1 MFALCYKWLEPDW
14 PIIARSIQPRGSF
27 MSNPRHTLFWMVIYL
42 IIVGA
47 ICTLLY
53 EPLRGAF
60 MANWIFNALISS
72 VLLIGVGIT
81 FRQVLVLRRELDW
94 IKVFRT
100 GETGLSLKKEPR
112 LLKPLAKNLDIHVK
126 HDRFSMSALSLR
138 TVLDGIRTRLDE
150 SREISRYMIGLLVF
164 LGLLGTFWGL
174 LGTIDAVGR
183 VIIGLDVGQ
192 RDFIE
197 VFAELKAGLLEP
209 LAGMGT
215 AFSSSLFGLG
225 GSLVL
230 GFLDIQAGHAQNRF
244 YDGLEE
250 WLSGLTHLIDEP
262 DSIEE
267 VEMASEKARRN
278 ELSDLLTELQKE
290 NRALRER
297 LDKSGPGDS

>member
-1 MFALCYKWLEPDW
+1 M
-14 PIIARSIQPRGSF
+14 G
-27 MSNPRHTLFWMVIYL
+27 NPKSTLFWMLVYL
-42 IIVGA
+42 LIVGA

-53 EPLRGAF
+53 QPLKSAF
-60 MANWIFNALISS
+60 LANWVFNLLILG
-72 VLLIGVGIT
+72 VLLVGVGIT
-81 FRQVLVLRRELDW
+81 FRQVLVLGPELEW

-100 GETGLSLKKEPR
+100 GQTGLSVTREPR
-112 LLKPLAKNLDIHVK
+112 LLKPLARNLSTHVK
-126 HDRFSMSALSLR
+126 RDRFSLSALSLR

-183 VIIGLDVGQ
+183 VIGGLELGQ
-192 RDFIE
+192 RDFAA
-197 VFAELKAGLLEP
+197 VFGDLKAGLQEP
-209 LAGMGT
+209 LKGMGT

-250 WLSGLTHLIDEP
+250 WLSGLTHLIDAPE
-262 DSIEE
+262 SVEE
-267 VEMASEKARRN
+267 AETRQARGGEQREWLNEVSAQVEALKADQERLREQLAARRDQG
-278 ELSDLLTELQKE
+278 E
-290 NRALRER
+290 
-297 LDKSGPGDS
+297 